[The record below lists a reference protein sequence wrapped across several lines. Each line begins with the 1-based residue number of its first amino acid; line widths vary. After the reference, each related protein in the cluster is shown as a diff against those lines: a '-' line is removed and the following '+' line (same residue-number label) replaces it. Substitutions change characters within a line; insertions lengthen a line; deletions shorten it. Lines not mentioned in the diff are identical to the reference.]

1 MTVGNPSCFGP
12 GVLLTCVAVAV
23 ILGARS
29 AAKRKGVP
37 EEMRAWLPN
46 AISALRI
53 SLVPVWLALAFEAR
67 RAALSG
73 VQPSP
78 LGPALVLIA
87 IGVSD
92 VIDGALARR
101 FGLATNLGATLDAIA
116 DKLAQISTVT
126 FLALLGAPA
135 FTALPIWL
143 MVCLAVRDGLL
154 AVGWW
159 AVHRK
164 RGRVAAEHRWHGKA
178 SSLLLFGL
186 VLGALAGAPPALVRF
201 TSIAA
206 LVLVI
211 PSTIAYLLDGW
222 KQLRAT
228 ASKG

>member
-1 MTVGNPSCFGP
+1 
-12 GVLLTCVAVAV
+12 
-23 ILGARS
+23 
-29 AAKRKGVP
+29 
-37 EEMRAWLPN
+37 
-46 AISALRI
+46 
-53 SLVPVWLALAFEAR
+53 
-67 RAALSG
+67 
-73 VQPSP
+73 
-78 LGPALVLIA
+78 
-87 IGVSD
+87 
-92 VIDGALARR
+92 
-101 FGLATNLGATLDAIA
+101 
-116 DKLAQISTVT
+116 
-126 FLALLGAPA
+126 
-135 FTALPIWL
+135 
-143 MVCLAVRDGLL
+143 VRDGLL